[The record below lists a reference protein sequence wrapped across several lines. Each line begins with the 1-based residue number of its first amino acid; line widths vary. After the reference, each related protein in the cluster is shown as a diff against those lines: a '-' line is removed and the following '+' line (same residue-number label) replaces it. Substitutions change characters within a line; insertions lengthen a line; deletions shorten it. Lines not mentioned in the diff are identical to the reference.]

1 MGLTKRL
8 KKALETPTLPI
19 SKVGKAKLVIE
30 ELTKEK
36 EKGTT
41 SFDKLET
48 FSILRQTLLMLYG
61 TEPRKSF
68 SDIKED
74 MDEIINEK
82 QKK

>member
-8 KKALETPTLPI
+8 KKALETPTLPT

-30 ELTKEK
+30 ELTKEEGK
-36 EKGTT
+36 RIT
-41 SFDKLET
+41 SFDELET
-48 FSILRQTLLMLYG
+48 FSILQQTLLILYG

-74 MDEIINEK
+74 MNEIINEK
-82 QKK
+82 